1 MPAHL
6 SKSVRRHLSRTGFA
20 RLALLPLAIVATAF
34 FLLPM
39 IKLVIV
45 GASGE
50 MGLGAY
56 AAILF
61 EPRYRA
67 SLISTVVLAAVTT
80 IAALAAA
87 TIAGLFL
94 QRHRFPGRAVL
105 IAMLTFPLA
114 FPGVVVGFM
123 IILLAGRQ
131 GLVGDLTSRLL
142 GEKIVLA
149 YSIQGLFL
157 GYLYF
162 SIPRVILTIMAAV
175 EKLDPALEEAAR
187 TLGAGPWAVHRDV
200 IFPALGPAFVASGA
214 IVFATA
220 MGAFGTR
227 LHARHQH
234 RCASHGDLY
243 RVYPVREHC
252 DGGCAVGRTGRGG
265 VGEPRVRS
273 FAFRWHSRSRRLTRM
288 RDRLIVAGQ
297 FLFTLVVAAFL
308 IVPAI
313 LSMLAGITVNYFR
326 GIASGVTLQ
335 WVIQVWDLYAE
346 TIGRSFLVAGAALF
360 VTLVVGV
367 PAAYALIVRGGRLS
381 RAVEEIIT
389 LPLAIPGLAIALAL
403 LLVYGGF
410 SDFRRSWL
418 FILAGH
424 VIFTLPFMVRAVMAV
439 LATID
444 VKTLDESAASL
455 GAGPWRRFRDVIV
468 PNARPGILAGALS
481 VVTLSLGE
489 FNLTWMLHTPLTK
502 TLPVGLAD
510 SYASMRLEV
519 ASAYTLV
526 FFVMIIPLLV
536 AMQLF
541 ADVGSGARSRA

>member
-6 SKSVRRHLSRTGFA
+6 SKSVGRRLSRTGFA

-50 MGLGAY
+50 KGLGAY

-67 SLISTVVLAAVTT
+67 SLISTVVLAATT

-142 GEKIVLA
+142 GEEIVLA

-220 MGAFGTR
+220 MGAFGT
-227 LHARHQH
+227 A
-234 RCASHGDLY
+234 
-243 RVYPVREHC
+243 
-252 DGGCAVGRTGRGG
+252 
-265 VGEPRVRS
+265 
-273 FAFRWHSRSRRLTRM
+273 
-288 RDRLIVAGQ
+288 
-297 FLFTLVVAAFL
+297 FTLATNIDVL
-308 IVPAI
+308 P
-313 LSMLAGITVNYFR
+313 M
-326 GIASGVTLQ
+326 
-335 WVIQVWDLYAE
+335 VIYTE
-346 TIGRSFLVAGAALF
+346 
-360 VTLVVGV
+360 
-367 PAAYALIVRGGRLS
+367 
-381 RAVEEIIT
+381 
-389 LPLAIPGLAIALAL
+389 
-403 LLVYGGF
+403 
-410 SDFRRSWL
+410 
-418 FILAGH
+418 
-424 VIFTLPFMVRAVMAV
+424 FTLSANIAMA
-439 LATID
+439 A
-444 VKTLDESAASL
+444 
-455 GAGPWRRFRDVIV
+455 
-468 PNARPGILAGALS
+468 ALS
-481 VVTLSLGE
+481 VGLGVVAWASLA
-489 FNLTWMLHTPLTK
+489 F
-502 TLPVGLAD
+502 
-510 SYASMRLEV
+510 
-519 ASAYTLV
+519 
-526 FFVMIIPLLV
+526 
-536 AMQLF
+536 
-541 ADVGSGARSRA
+541 ARSLSGGTVAAAG